1 MWTTELHLGFVQLAN
16 VEERPGISHIQ
27 QDPRTAEYNGEEIRS
42 GDVVCDRY
50 QRAFPQIL
58 KGAKRAVVKKASLSY
73 RFVGDMDD
81 KFWTGYLLTYLPGG
95 SELFQG
101 PLYYDADVM
110 EWFHE
115 DRRTDQRKVLEPFL
129 VEKMVAELFRSTD
142 EILKAIDDWLN
153 PDIDGSEDGKV
164 LTQPRVSKAD
174 DRFVDVQ
181 YNRSTVCLDLDAT
194 LRILRRLFNAN
205 VDSLGQ
211 WAKREKSRSFQPRWS
226 EKDEFKYREL
236 IDFQKRRAEQQI
248 SRVNDQYRRIQ
259 DSIEQVR
266 IHRQEVIKDERGSEL

>member
-1 MWTTELHLGFVQLAN
+1 M
-16 VEERPGISHIQ
+16 EERPGISSIQ
-27 QDPRTAEYNGEEIRS
+27 QDPRNTEYNGEEIRS
-42 GDVVCDRY
+42 DDVVCDRY

-95 SELFQG
+95 SELFQKPFYSYAG
-101 PLYYDADVM
+101 VLQK
-110 EWFHE
+110 WFHE

-181 YNRSTVCLDLDAT
+181 YTRSAVCLDLDAT
-194 LRILRRLFNAN
+194 LRILRRLFKAN

-211 WAKREKSRSFQPRWS
+211 WAKREQSRSFQPRWS
-226 EKDEFKYREL
+226 EKDEFKFREL